1 MDKDIFST
9 TATEE
14 CLSCVDDLIDSDD
27 GNPLI
32 MSFFNDFFHAL
43 AYFILIRR
51 FQYDSIVRIG
61 TIELGITRSIEGYDR
76 YVLADSYVHRTT
88 VIRNE
93 ERASFYR
100 RCQFA

>member
-1 MDKDIFST
+1 MI
-9 TATEE
+9 
-14 CLSCVDDLIDSDD
+14 
-27 GNPLI
+27 
-32 MSFFNDFFHAL
+32 FHAL

-93 ERASFYR
+93 ERASFIAAASSPNEN
-100 RCQFA
+100 FPVAITGFPS